1 MSQWTLEPCGPL
13 KGRIRVPGDKSIS
26 HRSLLF
32 NALGQGEA
40 LITGLLRA
48 GDVMSTWACLSA
60 LGVEI
65 EDLGGDGLGGDGLG
79 GDGLG
84 GTVRVKGSGGRLKE
98 PSVLLDCGNSG
109 TSFRL
114 LCGLLSG
121 QDFFSVLTGDKHL
134 KKRPMRRVTG
144 PLSAMGAR
152 FWGPDN
158 ASRPPLGVQGGALVA
173 GDYTSPIA
181 SAQVK
186 TALMLAAIQGS
197 GCLRFKEPHRS
208 RDHSERMLR
217 AMGVEIRDEAGV
229 LVVPGKQSLVAQD
242 VVVPGDI
249 SAAAFF
255 MVGACIVPGSDL
267 TLLSVG
273 LNPTRSGIVDAL
285 VAMGADLQVV
295 GEREVSGEKIADIRI
310 RYSGLK
316 GTRIDGA
323 LIPRLVDELP
333 VLAVAAACA
342 QGETVFADAAELRV
356 KESDRI
362 AATAAG
368 LIANGIDVQE
378 HPDGMTIQGGRLSGG
393 LVDASGDHRI
403 AMAFAMAALAG
414 GPSQIDDVDN
424 VATSFPSFR
433 SLLAEVTRG

>member
-1 MSQWTLEPCGPL
+1 MSHWDLGPSGAL
-13 KGRIRVPGDKSIS
+13 RGRLRVPGDKSVS

-32 NALGQGEA
+32 NALAKGEA
-40 LITGLLRA
+40 RVSGLLRA

-60 LGVEI
+60 LGVDI
-65 EDLGGDGLGGDGLG
+65 EDHGDE
-79 GDGLG
+79 
-84 GTVRVKGSGGRLKE
+84 VWVKGRAGAFSE
-98 PSVLLDCGNSG
+98 PRVLLDCGNSG

-114 LCGLLSG
+114 LCGLLAG
-121 QDFFSVLTGDKHL
+121 QPFFSVLTGDKHL
-134 KKRPMRRVTG
+134 KKRPMRRITG

-152 FWGPDN
+152 FWGPEDG
-158 ASRPPLGVQGGALVA
+158 SRPPLAIQGGSLVA
-173 GDYTSPIA
+173 GPYTSPIA

-186 TALMLAAIQGS
+186 TAMMLAAIQAE
-197 GCLRFKEPHRS
+197 GCLRFDEPHRS

-217 AMGVEIRDEAGV
+217 AMGAEIREEAGT
-229 LVVPGKQSLVAQD
+229 LIVPGGQSLEAQD

-249 SAAAFF
+249 SSAAFF
-255 MVGACIVPGSDL
+255 MVAACIVPGSDL
-267 TLLSVG
+267 TLEGVG

-285 VAMGADLQVV
+285 LAMGADLQIED
-295 GEREVSGEKIADIRI
+295 EREVSGERIADLRI
-310 RYSGLK
+310 RHSSLQ

-342 QGETVFADAAELRV
+342 EGETVFAGAAELRV

-368 LIANGIDVQE
+368 LAANGIQVE
-378 HPDGMTIQGGRLSGG
+378 EKPDGMHILGGRLKGG
-393 LVDASGDHRI
+393 RVASAGDHRI
-403 AMAFAMAALAG
+403 AMAFAVAALAG
-414 GPSQIDDVDN
+414 GSSHIEDVDN

-433 SLLAEVTRG
+433 ALLSEACSG

>member
-1 MSQWTLEPCGPL
+1 MSHWQLEPCGPL

-32 NALGQGEA
+32 NALAQGEA
-40 LITGLLRA
+40 RVTGLLRA

-65 EDLGGDGLGGDGLG
+65 EDLGG
-79 GDGLG
+79 
-84 GTVRVKGSGGRLKE
+84 TIRVKGRAGRLQE

-152 FWGPDN
+152 FWGPEN

-173 GDYTSPIA
+173 GEYTSPIA

-186 TALMLAAIQGS
+186 TAMILAAIQAD
-197 GCLRFKEPHRS
+197 GCLRFDEPHRS
-208 RDHSERMLR
+208 RDHSERMLK
-217 AMGVEIRDEAGV
+217 AMGVTIREEAGT
-229 LVVPGKQSLVAQD
+229 LVVPGGQSLVAQD
-242 VVVPGDI
+242 VVVPGGI
-249 SAAAFF
+249 SSAAFF

-267 TLLSVG
+267 VLEGVG
-273 LNPTRSGIVDAL
+273 MNPTRSGIVEAL
-285 VAMGADLQVV
+285 LSMGANLEVLDA
-295 GEREVSGEKIADIRI
+295 REVSGEKIADLRI
-310 RYSGLK
+310 RHSALK
-316 GTRIDGA
+316 GARIAGGI
-323 LIPRLVDELP
+323 IPRLVDELP

-342 QGETVFADAAELRV
+342 EGETVFADAAELRV

-368 LIANGIDVQE
+368 LIANGIEVE
-378 HPDGMTIQGGRLSGG
+378 EFPDGMRIQGGRLQGG
-393 LVDASGDHRI
+393 HVHSSGDHRI
-403 AMAFAMAALAG
+403 AMAFAIAALAG
-414 GPSQIDDVDN
+414 GSSRIENVDN

-433 SLLAEVTRG
+433 TLLKEVSGG

>member
-1 MSQWTLEPCGPL
+1 MSHWQLEPCGPL

-32 NALGQGEA
+32 NALAQGEA
-40 LITGLLRA
+40 RVTGLLRA

-65 EDLGGDGLGGDGLG
+65 EDLGG
-79 GDGLG
+79 
-84 GTVRVKGSGGRLKE
+84 TIRVKGRAGRLQE

-152 FWGPDN
+152 FWGPEN

-173 GDYTSPIA
+173 GEYTSPIA

-186 TALMLAAIQGS
+186 TAMILAAIQAD
-197 GCLRFKEPHRS
+197 GCLRFDEPHRS
-208 RDHSERMLR
+208 RDHSERMLK
-217 AMGVEIRDEAGV
+217 AMGVTIREEAGT
-229 LVVPGKQSLVAQD
+229 LVVPGGQSLVAQD

-249 SAAAFF
+249 SSAAFF

-267 TLLSVG
+267 VLEGVG
-273 LNPTRSGIVDAL
+273 MNPTRSGIVEAL
-285 VAMGADLQVV
+285 LSMGANLEVLDA
-295 GEREVSGEKIADIRI
+295 REVSGEKIADLRI
-310 RYSGLK
+310 RHSALK
-316 GTRIDGA
+316 GARIAGGI
-323 LIPRLVDELP
+323 IPRLVDELP

-342 QGETVFADAAELRV
+342 EGETVFADAAELRV

-368 LIANGIDVQE
+368 LIANGIEVE
-378 HPDGMTIQGGRLSGG
+378 EFPDGMRIQGGRLQGG
-393 LVDASGDHRI
+393 HVHSSGDHRI
-403 AMAFAMAALAG
+403 AMAFAIAALAG
-414 GPSQIDDVDN
+414 GSSRIENVDN

-433 SLLAEVTRG
+433 TLLKEVSGG